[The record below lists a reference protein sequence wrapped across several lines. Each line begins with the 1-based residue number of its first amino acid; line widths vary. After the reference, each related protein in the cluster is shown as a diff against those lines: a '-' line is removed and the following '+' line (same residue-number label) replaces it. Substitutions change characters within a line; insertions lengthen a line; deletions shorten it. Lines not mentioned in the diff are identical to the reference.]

1 MMMKRINDLIPTM
14 KTGNGLFANMT
25 NPVWAEEFTGSTL
38 DIFYAANYG
47 EKFSSKYA
55 ELFANDTTGVI
66 DLKLEDLANSLYQ
79 LHHKQWERLYADLMV
94 TYDPVDNVTEV
105 IEEEISENLEG
116 EDANTRTL
124 GTTKTTT
131 GSGST
136 TSTGSGTSESTV
148 TDSNTGSGNDNV
160 FGFDSVNAVG
170 KDTSSSSTSGT
181 STTEDE
187 SSTSATSSMQN
198 TQTEADTGTIRDSG
212 TNGYDKSTSRSYNR
226 HGNIGTVAP
235 ASLLSDD
242 VDFWKWNFIKQVC
255 EDIAS
260 VISLSV
266 Y

>member
-1 MMMKRINDLIPTM
+1 MIMKRINDLIPTM

-25 NPVWAEEFTGSTL
+25 NPIWAEEFTGSTL

-47 EKFSSKYA
+47 EKFSSRYA
-55 ELFANDTTGVI
+55 ELFANESTGHIDT
-66 DLKLEDLANSLYQ
+66 KLADFANSIYELY
-79 LHHKQWERLYADLMV
+79 HKQWERLYADLMV

-105 IEEEISENLEG
+105 IEEHISESLDG
-116 EDANTRTL
+116 EEANTRTL
-124 GTTKTTT
+124 GTTKTTN

-136 TSTGSGTSESTV
+136 TSTGGGTAVSTV
-148 TDSNTGSGNDNV
+148 NDSNSGSGSDNV
-160 FGFDSVNAVG
+160 FGFDSVDPVG
-170 KDTSSSSTSGT
+170 KDTSSSSTSGSSNT
-181 STTEDE
+181 RDE

-212 TNGYDKSTSRSYNR
+212 TNGYDKSSSRAYTR
-226 HGNIGTVAP
+226 HGNIGVVAP

-242 VDFWKWNFIKQVC
+242 VDFWRWNFIKQVC